1 MTSWGCP
8 STQEIV
14 TLTATFS
21 VTSTCPF
28 LEREAQFSALAQ
40 DQHRWQALCDAVGFE
55 IIGEILRE
63 DDDPAS
69 RSMAQAEARHEQSLH
84 EKAVR
89 LIAARGHADF
99 GLRELRNE
107 LRTGHI
113 NSALALAMAYRMGRA
128 DEARARGAILDPV
141 WPTGWA

>member
-1 MTSWGCP
+1 MPRRDILGCP

-40 DQHRWQALCDAVGFE
+40 DQHHWQALCDAVGFE

-63 DDDPAS
+63 DDDPVPVHGAS
-69 RSMAQAEARHEQSLH
+69 R
-84 EKAVR
+84 
-89 LIAARGHADF
+89 
-99 GLRELRNE
+99 
-107 LRTGHI
+107 
-113 NSALALAMAYRMGRA
+113 
-128 DEARARGAILDPV
+128 GAS
-141 WPTGWA
+141 

>member
-55 IIGEILRE
+55 IIDKILRE
-63 DDDPAS
+63 DDNPSS

-84 EKAVR
+84 EQADR

-99 GLRELRNE
+99 GLRELQDE
-107 LRTGHI
+107 LRTGRI
-113 NSALALAMAYRMGRA
+113 NRALALVFAYRMGRA

-141 WPTGWA
+141 WPAGWD